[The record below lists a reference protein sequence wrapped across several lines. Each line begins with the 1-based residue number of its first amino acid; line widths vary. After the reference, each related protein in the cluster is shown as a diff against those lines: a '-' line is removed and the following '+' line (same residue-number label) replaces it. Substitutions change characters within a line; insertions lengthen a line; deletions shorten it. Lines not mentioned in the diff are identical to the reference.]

1 MAYTPNPPQVVQEM
15 LEAIGLG
22 DIDELFIDIP
32 GELQLDRG
40 LDLDEPLSE
49 LELRKKMSELA
60 GKNETTGEYPSF
72 LGAGAY
78 DHYIPAVVEHVL
90 SRSEFVTAYTPYQAE
105 LSQGVLQSIFEYQS
119 MICSLTGM
127 DVCNASMFDGGSS
140 MAEACSLAVDAT
152 RRKKILAAGT
162 INPRYLE
169 VLHTYTHGKGIDVVV
184 IPGCDGAVD
193 VDEMVKQI
201 DKDTAAVVIQ
211 FPNFYGLLEPEI
223 ERIEAAV
230 HAVKGL
236 LIMTVDPISLGIL
249 KPPADWGADIAV
261 GEGQALGNPLSFGGP
276 YLGFFAAKKKL
287 MRRVPGRL
295 VGETKDLEGKRA
307 FVLTLQAREQHIRRE
322 KASSNICSNEALCA
336 LAATVYLSIVGPGG
350 LRAIATRCHELA
362 CYARDRL
369 QEAGFSLKYQLP
381 FFKEFPVRL
390 ADPAAANRALLNQ
403 GIIGGYELD
412 DALLLAFTEK
422 RTKKEIDKMV
432 DVLKGVQ
439 A

>member
-1 MAYTPNPPQVVQEM
+1 MAYTPNPPRVVQEM
-15 LEAIGLG
+15 LNSMGLQ

-32 GELQLDRG
+32 EELHLCRE
-40 LDLDEPLSE
+40 LDLGEPLSE

-60 GKNETTGEYPSF
+60 GKNVTVDDCPCF

-78 DHYIPAVVEHVL
+78 DHYVPAVVEHVL

-127 DVCNASMFDGGSS
+127 EVCNASMFDGGSS
-140 MAEACSLAVDAT
+140 LAEACSLAVDAT
-152 RRKKILAAGT
+152 RRKKVIIAGT
-162 INPRYLE
+162 INPRYLK
-169 VLHTYTHGKGIDVVV
+169 VLHTYAHGKGIEVVV
-184 IPGCDGAVD
+184 VPDSDGAVD
-193 VDEMVKQI
+193 VDEMIKMI
-201 DKDTAAVVIQ
+201 DKDTAAAVIQ

-223 ERIEAAV
+223 DKIEAAV
-230 HAVKGL
+230 HDVKGL
-236 LIMTVDPISLGIL
+236 LIMAVDPISLGIL
-249 KPPADWGADIAV
+249 KSPADWGADIAV

-276 YLGFFAAKKKL
+276 YLGFFAVNKKL

-295 VGETKDLEGKRA
+295 VGETNDLEGNRA

-336 LAATVYLSIVGPGG
+336 LAAAVYLSLVGPKG
-350 LRAIATRCHELA
+350 LRSIAVRCYELA
-362 CYARDRL
+362 CYARSRL
-369 QEAGFSLKYQLP
+369 RDAGFALKYNLP
-381 FFKEFPVRL
+381 FFKEFPVQME
-390 ADPAAANRALLNQ
+390 DPLAANRALLRE

-412 DALLLAFTEK
+412 DALLFAFTEK

>member
-1 MAYTPNPPQVVQEM
+1 MTYTPNPPQVVQEM
-15 LEAIGLG
+15 LEAMGLR
-22 DIDELFIDIP
+22 DINELFIDIP
-32 GELQLDRG
+32 EELHLSRE
-40 LDLDEPLSE
+40 LDLGESLSE
-49 LELRKKMSELA
+49 LELRKKMNELA
-60 GKNETTGEYPSF
+60 GKNVSIDDCPCF

-127 DVCNASMFDGGSS
+127 EVSNASMFDGGSS
-140 MAEACSLAVDAT
+140 LAEACSLAVDAT

-169 VLHTYTHGKGIDVVV
+169 VLHTYAHGKGIEVVT
-184 IPGCDGAVD
+184 ISDHDGLFDA
-193 VDEMVKQI
+193 DEMIKMI
-201 DKDTAAVVIQ
+201 DKDTAAAVIQ
-211 FPNFYGLLEPEI
+211 FPNFYGFLEPEI
-223 ERIEAAV
+223 EKLEAAV
-230 HAVKGL
+230 HKVKGL
-236 LIMTVDPISLGIL
+236 LIMAVDPISLGIL

-261 GEGQALGNPLSFGGP
+261 GEGQSLGNRLSFGGP
-276 YLGFFAAKKKL
+276 YLGFFAVNKKL

-295 VGETKDLEGKRA
+295 VGETKDLDGKRA

-336 LAATVYLSIVGPGG
+336 LAATVYLSIVGPKG
-350 LRAIATRCHELA
+350 LGSIAVRCHELA
-362 CYARDRL
+362 CYARSRL
-369 QEAGFSLKYQLP
+369 QDAGFSLYQVP

-390 ADPAAANRALLNQ
+390 SDPLAANRALLKE
-403 GIIGGYELD
+403 GIIGGYELG
-412 DALLLAFTEK
+412 DALLFAFTEK

-439 A
+439 G

>member
-1 MAYTPNPPQVVQEM
+1 MAYTPNPPQVVREM
-15 LEAIGLG
+15 LGSMGLR
-22 DIDELFIDIP
+22 DINELFIDIP
-32 GELQLDRG
+32 EELHLNRE
-40 LDLDEPLSE
+40 LDLGESLSE
-49 LELRKKMSELA
+49 LELRKKMNELA
-60 GKNETTGEYPSF
+60 RKNVSIDDCPCF

-127 DVCNASMFDGGSS
+127 EVCNASMLDGGSS
-140 MAEACSLAVDAT
+140 LAEACSLAVDAT

-162 INPRYLE
+162 INPRYLK
-169 VLHTYTHGKGIDVVV
+169 VLHTYAHGKGIEVAT
-184 IPGCDGAVD
+184 IPDHDGLFDA
-193 VDEMVKQI
+193 DEMIKMI
-201 DKDTAAVVIQ
+201 DKDTAAAVIQ
-211 FPNFYGLLEPEI
+211 FPNFYGFLEPEI
-223 ERIEAAV
+223 EKIEAAV
-230 HAVKGL
+230 HKVKGL
-236 LIMTVDPISLGIL
+236 LIIAVDPISLGIL
-249 KPPADWGADIAV
+249 KSPADWGADIAV
-261 GEGQALGNPLSFGGP
+261 GEGQSLGNPLSFGGP
-276 YLGFFAAKKKL
+276 YLGFFAANKKL

-295 VGETKDLEGKRA
+295 VGETKDLDGKRA

-336 LAATVYLSIVGPGG
+336 LAAAVYLSIVGPKG
-350 LRAIATRCHELA
+350 LRSIAVRCHELA
-362 CYARDRL
+362 CYARSRL
-369 QEAGFSLKYQLP
+369 QDAGFSLYQVP

-390 ADPAAANRALLNQ
+390 SDPLAANSALLKE
-403 GIIGGYELD
+403 GIIGGYELG
-412 DALLLAFTEK
+412 DALLFAFTEK

>member
-1 MAYTPNPPQVVQEM
+1 MTYTPNPPQVVQEM
-15 LEAIGLG
+15 LEAMGLR
-22 DIDELFIDIP
+22 DINELFIDIP
-32 GELQLDRG
+32 EELHLSRE
-40 LDLDEPLSE
+40 LDLGESLSE
-49 LELRKKMSELA
+49 LELRKKMNELA
-60 GKNETTGEYPSF
+60 GKNVSIDDYPSF

-127 DVCNASMFDGGSS
+127 EVSNASMFDGGSS
-140 MAEACSLAVDAT
+140 LAEACSLAVDAT

-169 VLHTYTHGKGIDVVV
+169 VLHTYAHGKGIEVVT
-184 IPGCDGAVD
+184 ISDHDGLFDA
-193 VDEMVKQI
+193 DEMIKMI
-201 DKDTAAVVIQ
+201 DKDTAAAVIQ
-211 FPNFYGLLEPEI
+211 FPNFYGFLEPEI
-223 ERIEAAV
+223 EKLEAAV
-230 HAVKGL
+230 HKVKGL
-236 LIMTVDPISLGIL
+236 LIMAVDPISLGIL

-261 GEGQALGNPLSFGGP
+261 GEGQSLGNPLSFGGP
-276 YLGFFAAKKKL
+276 YLGFFAVNKKL

-295 VGETKDLEGKRA
+295 VGETKDLDGKRA

-336 LAATVYLSIVGPGG
+336 LAATVYLSIVGPKG
-350 LRAIATRCHELA
+350 LGSIAVRCHELA
-362 CYARDRL
+362 CYARSRL
-369 QEAGFSLKYQLP
+369 QDAGFSLYQVP

-390 ADPAAANRALLNQ
+390 SDPLAANRALLKE
-403 GIIGGYELD
+403 GIIGGYELG
-412 DALLLAFTEK
+412 DALLFAFTEK

-439 A
+439 G